1 MKDHWKISAAV
12 ALLALATIGAGGARA
27 QDASVTAAGG
37 LTLEAAEQEALGE
50 SPDYRKALAQE
61 REAGW
66 GQLDALSSGFLPKL
80 SIEGQ
85 HFFNQELFNGS
96 LDNYTALS
104 VQFPGSP
111 SAITFPGIYPETSLT
126 LSARLPIFDGFKNLH
141 QMDAADRRHEA
152 AALMSDQALLRL
164 KEGVRLAYFKALAS
178 QLLSDMADQN
188 VKTFD
193 EHLRIVK
200 DQLDNGQATKYDR
213 LRVEVQ
219 LSEAQ
224 SGQIEAHDNL
234 VLARMALARA
244 MGLAKDE
251 RPLTGTLPVV
261 NGDQVLKA
269 LPDHYEEGTE
279 LKAARLESV
288 RAEDLGASAD
298 SFWFPQLSL
307 FGQYQWYN
315 TPGYI
320 LGNLD
325 FNDYTSFQTDYFV
338 GASLKWDILDGGLSL
353 AKANEAHERAE
364 QAKSDYRAAQLQAP
378 YDFDLWK
385 RRLISNVSLYQA
397 KLTDVDKAK
406 ESVRLATVGFKAGT
420 KTTTDLLDAELEEY
434 RASAGLVQAQLNAWE
449 ALINLE
455 LVTGKRWSH
464 D

>member
-1 MKDHWKISAAV
+1 MDKKTWKNLLLSTALFWALGQTVRAEDAA
-12 ALLALATIGAGGARA
+12 
-27 QDASVTAAGG
+27 VTAAGN
-37 LTLEAAEQEALGE
+37 LSLEGAEQEALE
-50 SPDYRKALAQE
+50 HSPEYQKARAQE
-61 REAGW
+61 SEAGW
-66 GQLDALSSGFLPKL
+66 GQLDALSSGFMPKI

-85 HFFNQELFNGS
+85 HFFNDELFGQDNF
-96 LDNYTALS
+96 NYTALS
-104 VQFPGSP
+104 VQFPGAP
-111 SAITFPGIYPETSLT
+111 GGGLITIPGIYPETSLT
-126 LSARLPIFDGFKNLH
+126 LSSKLPLFDGFKNLH
-141 QMDAADRRHEA
+141 QLDAADRHHEA

-164 KEGVRLAYFKALAS
+164 REGVRLSYFKALAS

-193 EHLRIVK
+193 DHLRIVK
-200 DQLDNGQATKYDR
+200 DQLENGQATKYDR

-224 SGQIEAHDNL
+224 SGQIQAHDDL
-234 VLARMALARA
+234 ILSRMALART
-244 MGLAKDE
+244 MGLTKDE
-251 RPLTGTLPVV
+251 RPLTGTLPVLD
-261 NGDQVLKA
+261 GDKMLKA
-269 LPDHYEEGTE
+269 IPDKYQEGPD
-279 LKAARLESV
+279 LKASRLESL
-288 RAEDLGASAD
+288 RAQDLAAGAD

-315 TPGYI
+315 SPNYI
-320 LGNLD
+320 NGKPDLTDTG
-325 FNDYTSFQTDYFV
+325 FQPDYFV

-353 AKANEAHERAE
+353 AKANAAHERAE
-364 QAKSDYRAAQLQAP
+364 QAKSDYRSAQLQAP

-385 RRLISNVSLYQA
+385 RRLTSNISLYQA

-420 KTTTDLLDAELEEY
+420 RTTTDLLDAELEQY

-455 LVTGKRWSH
+455 LVTGKRYSH